1 MEYDVLIVGGGASG
15 MTCALIFG
23 SAGEKEC
30 AQNKKVGIIIHQKT
44 SDMQNAVYNNVL
56 GLPAGTTG
64 DSLLKEGPV
73 QLEQLYPEVKQ
84 IEKEK
89 VLKITRLDSG
99 FEVETNK
106 GTYSA
111 KKVVIAAGYSNL
123 LHIKGLEEYIIPH
136 RKAAAHKNRIQL
148 KNEDYVV
155 APGLYVCGNLSGHIS
170 QFAISCGSGAEVA
183 TDILRE
189 WNNGDPVV
197 IHDKLK

>member
-15 MTCALIFG
+15 MSCALVFG
-23 SAGEKEC
+23 SAREKAF
-30 AQNKKVGIIIHQKT
+30 AQDKRIGIILHQKT

-64 DSLLKEGPV
+64 DLLLKEGPL
-73 QLEQLYPEVKQ
+73 QLEQLYPEVEQ
-84 IEKEK
+84 ISKVK
-89 VLKITRLDSG
+89 VLKISRMDSG

-111 KKVVIAAGYSNL
+111 KKVVIAAGYSNF

-136 RKAAAHKNRIQL
+136 KKSAAIKNRIQL

-155 APGLYVCGNLSGHIS
+155 ALDLYVCGNLSGHTS
-170 QFAISCGSGAEVA
+170 QFAISCGSGAAVA